1 MLAYDQPNVV
11 LLEVPVAG
19 ATATRAALAVK
30 TAGRTMVI
38 HSLDDAAKLSGEL
51 ESLDAVHAEP
61 ELEALRRDAQ
71 PLSRQLEMSAE
82 VERQSVRAGT
92 AQRALTLAAG
102 ASLLDETVA
111 DHSVALN
118 LALTQIRADYA
129 ERAGVNLSKL
139 PKALMEYQPLIVG
152 TLAPSATN
160 ANFCRYLLQPPF
172 LEVTLGSAGREA
184 KAMHRRGPAIPVD
197 TVVRRLSRTGATGNQ
212 EARRSEL
219 WIDSPGSS
227 DLGSGPALR
236 SEARTRT
243 MIFLPADCLPEPA
256 RAMGCSSV

>member
-1 MLAYDQPNVV
+1 MKRWRHD
-11 LLEVPVAG
+11 
-19 ATATRAALAVK
+19 
-30 TAGRTMVI
+30 
-38 HSLDDAAKLSGEL
+38 
-51 ESLDAVHAEP
+51 
-61 ELEALRRDAQ
+61 
-71 PLSRQLEMSAE
+71 
-82 VERQSVRAGT
+82 
-92 AQRALTLAAG
+92 
-102 ASLLDETVA
+102 
-111 DHSVALN
+111 SVALN

-184 KAMHRRGPAIPVD
+184 KAMQAGNRNPRGYGGA
-197 TVVRRLSRTGATGNQ
+197 TALRTGATGNQ

-227 DLGSGPALR
+227 DWGA
-236 SEARTRT
+236 AR
-243 MIFLPADCLPEPA
+243 LCVAK
-256 RAMGCSSV
+256 RAHGR